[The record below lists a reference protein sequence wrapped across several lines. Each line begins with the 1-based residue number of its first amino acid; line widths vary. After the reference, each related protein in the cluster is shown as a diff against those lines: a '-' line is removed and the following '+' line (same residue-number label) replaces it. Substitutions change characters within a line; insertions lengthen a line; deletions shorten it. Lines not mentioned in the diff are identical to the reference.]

1 MSEYIVISLKHT
13 KRRHKAIT
21 LWRPDDK
28 GYCWTM
34 DRAGI
39 YQEARVLE
47 HLGYYNSGCSNIAV
61 PLAIAKT
68 LAKEVEYDT
77 KEHGLCLPNN
87 AATWKRLLAA
97 VIRPTQYQAQPEY
110 RGAPRYKEA
119 A

>member
-13 KRRHKAIT
+13 RRRHRAIT
-21 LWRPDDK
+21 LWRPDDR
-28 GYCWTM
+28 GYCWQL
-34 DRAGI
+34 DFAGT
-39 YQEARVLE
+39 YDEESVLDK
-47 HLGYYNSGCSNIAV
+47 LNYYNSGYDVAV
-61 PLAIAKT
+61 PAALVRELARD
-68 LAKEVEYDT
+68 VEYDT